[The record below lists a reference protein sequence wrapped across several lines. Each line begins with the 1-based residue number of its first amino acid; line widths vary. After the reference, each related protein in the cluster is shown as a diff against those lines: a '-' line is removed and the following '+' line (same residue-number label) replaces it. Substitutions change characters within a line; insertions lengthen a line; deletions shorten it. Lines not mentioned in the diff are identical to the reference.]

1 MSRCGILS
9 FSFILNIFLSIALC
23 IDLIFVIYCLFIAH
37 VSHPYAVV
45 GIMHWL
51 KTCLFNDSGR
61 FLSINISL
69 FFPKQLQLF
78 LILSL
83 ISSSDFLF
91 VVVICPK

>member
-1 MSRCGILS
+1 MVFCLLVLSVIFSFPLLFALILFLS
-9 FSFILNIFLSIALC
+9 FVYLLPMFL
-23 IDLIFVIYCLFIAH
+23 
-37 VSHPYAVV
+37 HPYAVV